1 MLRPLVAF
9 AALCLVALLLAPT
22 VASVHD
28 QVEALHIKRD
38 NVWHLWKW
46 TDNPQPPPPE
56 ACGPMRTYQTAP
68 VVTVYSTRMAKDQP
82 YTLGGVVRAPD
93 DADKG
98 VMGDRIEV
106 YLNETKTS
114 PGRLLGTAT
123 SDARGQW
130 TLSGKLPFS
139 LQASHYHVVAHSLPL
154 REQCKAYGEGWSDPE
169 VDVTSRTHILLEGPF
184 HTVAG
189 RPVLVNGTLLDAVN
203 GPVANQGV
211 RVSAGGQSFTVTTDS
226 DGRFS
231 ANLTP
236 SQVGRLTVIAEYG
249 GNPYYSPSSADGEL
263 DVLDETITLNGAF
276 PGATLQLVRS
286 TPLEVNGRVYL
297 RAGAAYAPVNLT
309 FSGLLV
315 RACDGCPLS
324 TDVSAPVDADGAF
337 HVTLFADSAQTP
349 GPFGIVAHGG
359 GLRKAPAFNG
369 SLMIPTRLALAPS
382 TGGPLSKG
390 WSVSV
395 QATDDKG
402 ALVGIPI
409 AFQGPA
415 GWAGGYT
422 NATGGFAT
430 SGTASA
436 CGPAPFLARY
446 NGTGTRMPAESDGT
460 LQVCGGAVSAAAGF
474 LHLPWW
480 AWLLVLALPLAAWVA
495 WRRLRERFASTISE
509 GPPLTLS
516 FEEPRD
522 AAAGVVGLG
531 EAATLAAFLEEPLPD
546 GYRMR
551 LGTPVRME
559 DVEPEGLAA
568 RYALVPDAFGD
579 VPVRAEV
586 LDARGRVVTRR
597 TRTLRVVRYAEEIE
611 RRYLALRASRV
622 GESADPVS
630 PREFE
635 AWLRGRSASLDPEVA
650 RRLVGVFEEADYGPR
665 VAGRREL
672 LAYLD
677 AESALPEVAP
687 LASE

>member
-1 MLRPLVAF
+1 
-9 AALCLVALLLAPT
+9 
-22 VASVHD
+22 
-28 QVEALHIKRD
+28 
-38 NVWHLWKW
+38 
-46 TDNPQPPPPE
+46 
-56 ACGPMRTYQTAP
+56 
-68 VVTVYSTRMAKDQP
+68 
-82 YTLGGVVRAPD
+82 
-93 DADKG
+93 
-98 VMGDRIEV
+98 
-106 YLNETKTS
+106 
-114 PGRLLGTAT
+114 
-123 SDARGQW
+123 
-130 TLSGKLPFS
+130 
-139 LQASHYHVVAHSLPL
+139 
-154 REQCKAYGEGWSDPE
+154 
-169 VDVTSRTHILLEGPF
+169 
-184 HTVAG
+184 
-189 RPVLVNGTLLDAVN
+189 
-203 GPVANQGV
+203 
-211 RVSAGGQSFTVTTDS
+211 
-226 DGRFS
+226 
-231 ANLTP
+231 
-236 SQVGRLTVIAEYG
+236 
-249 GNPYYSPSSADGEL
+249 
-263 DVLDETITLNGAF
+263 
-276 PGATLQLVRS
+276 
-286 TPLEVNGRVYL
+286 
-297 RAGAAYAPVNLT
+297 
-309 FSGLLV
+309 
-315 RACDGCPLS
+315 
-324 TDVSAPVDADGAF
+324 
-337 HVTLFADSAQTP
+337 
-349 GPFGIVAHGG
+349 
-359 GLRKAPAFNG
+359 
-369 SLMIPTRLALAPS
+369 
-382 TGGPLSKG
+382 
-390 WSVSV
+390 
-395 QATDDKG
+395 ATDDKG

-568 RYALVPDAFGD
+568 R
-579 VPVRAEV
+579 
-586 LDARGRVVTRR
+586 GRVVTRR

-635 AWLRGRSASLDPEVA
+635 AWLRGRSASLDPEV
-650 RRLVGVFEEADYGPR
+650 
-665 VAGRREL
+665 
-672 LAYLD
+672 
-677 AESALPEVAP
+677 
-687 LASE
+687 